1 MDCLRRAGRQHLAF
15 AYACPHKSGFAICR
29 PGGTMTNREDI
40 LSPDAIG
47 PDVQLL
53 IALLKLSSIIN
64 RPMRDGVAVRHGLS
78 TNELRV
84 LMCIGGEGPV
94 AGHDI
99 SEIMGIPPMNV
110 SRAVAA
116 LDDRGWLERVD
127 NDDNRRRRPVSLN
140 DAGWDALG
148 SMIPDVRQIAE
159 QFFATIRKGDRGK
172 LLDMVEKVNGQV
184 ELWTEIAE
192 NG

>member
-1 MDCLRRAGRQHLAF
+1 
-15 AYACPHKSGFAICR
+15 
-29 PGGTMTNREDI
+29 MTNREDI

-47 PDVQLL
+47 PDVELL
-53 IALLKLSSIIN
+53 IALLKLSSMIN
-64 RPMRDGVAVRHGLS
+64 RPMRDGVAVNHGLS

-116 LDDRGWLERVD
+116 LDDRGWLERID
-127 NDDNRRRRPVSLN
+127 NGDNRRRRPVSLN
-140 DAGWDALG
+140 DAGWNALG
-148 SMIPDVRQIAE
+148 SMIPDVRKIAK
-159 QFFATIRKGDRGK
+159 QFFTAIRKGDRRK
-172 LLDMVEKVNGQV
+172 LLEMVEKVNIRIDQWTQV
-184 ELWTEIAE
+184 AE
-192 NG
+192 KGNGGEKHRVE

>member
-1 MDCLRRAGRQHLAF
+1 
-15 AYACPHKSGFAICR
+15 
-29 PGGTMTNREDI
+29 MTNREDI
-40 LSPDAIG
+40 LSPEAIG
-47 PDVQLL
+47 PDVELL

-64 RPMRDGVAVRHGLS
+64 RPMRDGVAVKHGLS

-99 SEIMGIPPMNV
+99 SETMGIPPMNV
-110 SRAVAA
+110 SRALAA

-148 SMIPDVRQIAE
+148 SMIPDVRNIAE
-159 QFFATIRKGDRGK
+159 QFFATIRKGERGK
-172 LLDMVEKVNGQV
+172 LLEMVEKVNGQIN
-184 ELWTEIAE
+184 EWTESTETRTVAKTSDRI
-192 NG
+192 N

>member
-1 MDCLRRAGRQHLAF
+1 
-15 AYACPHKSGFAICR
+15 
-29 PGGTMTNREDI
+29 MTNREDI
-40 LSPDAIG
+40 LSPEAIG

-53 IALLKLSSIIN
+53 IAFLKLSSIIN

-78 TNELRV
+78 PNELRV

-110 SRAVAA
+110 SRALAA
-116 LDDRGWLERVD
+116 LDDRGWLKRVK

-140 DAGWDALG
+140 DMGWDALG
-148 SMIPDVRQIAE
+148 AMIPDVRQIAE
-159 QFFATIRKGDRGK
+159 QFFATIRQSDRGK
-172 LLDMVEKVNGQV
+172 LFNMVEKVSSQV
-184 ELWTEIAE
+184 ELWTESAE
-192 NG
+192 NASARRSVQPPD